1 MNYDE
6 TLEYLFNQHPAF
18 QRVGAQAYK
27 EGLDTSLA
35 LDEIYDHPHTHYKCI
50 HVAGTNGKG
59 SVSHTIA
66 SILQK
71 CGYTVGLYTSPHL
84 VDFRERIRVNGE
96 MISKTEV
103 IDFVEDYK
111 SRNFNGAPSF
121 FELTM
126 MMAFDYFRKKKV
138 DFAVVE
144 VGLGGRL
151 DSTNIISPILGVI
164 TNISFDH
171 TQFLGNT
178 LASIAREKAGIMK
191 KNIPVVIGEADGD
204 VRSVFESN
212 AEKVGAPIVFSNDCA
227 EILSHRA
234 NNEYVEYQTRTYGVI
249 ESELTGAC
257 QCHNANTILHAV
269 TEMRK
274 IGLLI
279 PDQAVAEGFKN
290 VCEISGLMGRWM
302 KLQKNPLVICD
313 TGHNV
318 GGIGYIVNQLNG
330 IKCDALRIVIGFVN
344 DKDIEHILQM
354 LPKKAVYY
362 FTQAQIP
369 RAQSAEVV
377 KEMASKYGLIGSAY
391 PKVSQ
396 AYDAALNDAY
406 ASDFIFVG
414 GSTFVV
420 ADLLSSLSSQE

>member
-212 AEKVGAPIVFSNDCA
+212 AEKVGAPIVFYNDCA

>member
-414 GSTFVV
+414 GSTFAV
-420 ADLLSSLSSQE
+420 AYLLSSLSSQE

>member
-178 LASIAREKAGIMK
+178 LASIAREKAGIMQ
-191 KNIPVVIGEADGD
+191 KNIPVAIGEADGD

-212 AEKVGAPIVFSNDCA
+212 AEKVGAPIVFSNECA

>member
-27 EGLDTSLA
+27 EGPDTSLA

-227 EILSHRA
+227 EILSQRA

-269 TEMRK
+269 SEMRK

-344 DKDIEHILQM
+344 DKDIVHILQI

-396 AYDAALNDAY
+396 AYDAALNDAS

>member
-138 DFAVVE
+138 DLAVVE

>member
-227 EILSHRA
+227 EILSQRA

-269 TEMRK
+269 SEMRK

-344 DKDIEHILQM
+344 DKDIVHILQI

-369 RAQSAEVV
+369 RAKSAEVV

-396 AYDAALNDAY
+396 AYDAALNDAS

>member
-18 QRVGAQAYK
+18 RRVGAQAYK

-144 VGLGGRL
+144 VGLDGRL

-269 TEMRK
+269 TELRK

-377 KEMASKYGLIGSAY
+377 KEMASKYGPIGSAY

>member
-227 EILSHRA
+227 EILSQRA

-269 TEMRK
+269 SEMRK

-344 DKDIEHILQM
+344 DKDIVHILQI

-396 AYDAALNDAY
+396 AYDAALNDAS

>member
-227 EILSHRA
+227 EILSQRA

-269 TEMRK
+269 TEVRK
-274 IGLLI
+274 IGLPI

-344 DKDIEHILQM
+344 DKDIVHILQM

>member
-212 AEKVGAPIVFSNDCA
+212 AEKVGAPIVFSNDCT
-227 EILSHRA
+227 EILSQRA

-269 TEMRK
+269 TEVRK
-274 IGLLI
+274 IGLPI

-344 DKDIEHILQM
+344 DKDIVHILQM

>member
-227 EILSHRA
+227 EIL
-234 NNEYVEYQTRTYGVI
+234 
-249 ESELTGAC
+249 
-257 QCHNANTILHAV
+257 
-269 TEMRK
+269 
-274 IGLLI
+274 
-279 PDQAVAEGFKN
+279 
-290 VCEISGLMGRWM
+290 
-302 KLQKNPLVICD
+302 
-313 TGHNV
+313 
-318 GGIGYIVNQLNG
+318 
-330 IKCDALRIVIGFVN
+330 
-344 DKDIEHILQM
+344 
-354 LPKKAVYY
+354 
-362 FTQAQIP
+362 
-369 RAQSAEVV
+369 
-377 KEMASKYGLIGSAY
+377 
-391 PKVSQ
+391 
-396 AYDAALNDAY
+396 
-406 ASDFIFVG
+406 
-414 GSTFVV
+414 
-420 ADLLSSLSSQE
+420 

>member
-1 MNYDE
+1 MNYDK

-111 SRNFNGAPSF
+111 LRNFNGAPSF

-151 DSTNIISPILGVI
+151 DSTNIISPILGII

-178 LASIAREKAGIMK
+178 LAAIAREKAGIMK
-191 KNIPVVIGEADGD
+191 KNIPVVIGEAEGD
-204 VRSVFESN
+204 VRSVFEST

-227 EILSHRA
+227 EILSQSA
-234 NNEYVEYQTRTYGVI
+234 NSEYVEYQTLSYGVI

-257 QCHNANTILHAV
+257 QCHNANTILHAI
-269 TEMRK
+269 TALRK
-274 IGLLI
+274 IGLEI

-302 KLQKNPLVICD
+302 KLKKSPLVICD

-354 LPKKAVYY
+354 LPKKAEYY

-377 KEMASKYGLIGSAY
+377 KEMALEYGLMGSAY

-396 AYDAALNDAY
+396 AYDAALNDAS

-420 ADLLSSLSSQE
+420 ADLLGSLSSSE

>member
-227 EILSHRA
+227 EILSQRA

-369 RAQSAEVV
+369 RAKSAEVV

>member
-111 SRNFNGAPSF
+111 LRNFNGAPSF

>member
-138 DFAVVE
+138 DFSVVE

>member
-35 LDEIYDHPHTHYKCI
+35 LDEIYDHPHTHY
-50 HVAGTNGKG
+50 
-59 SVSHTIA
+59 VSHTIA

>member
-35 LDEIYDHPHTHYKCI
+35 LDEIYGHPHTHYKCI

-227 EILSHRA
+227 EILSQRA

-269 TEMRK
+269 TEVRK
-274 IGLLI
+274 IGLPI

-344 DKDIEHILQM
+344 DKDIVHILQM

>member
-1 MNYDE
+1 
-6 TLEYLFNQHPAF
+6 
-18 QRVGAQAYK
+18 
-27 EGLDTSLA
+27 
-35 LDEIYDHPHTHYKCI
+35 
-50 HVAGTNGKG
+50 
-59 SVSHTIA
+59 
-66 SILQK
+66 
-71 CGYTVGLYTSPHL
+71 
-84 VDFRERIRVNGE
+84 
-96 MISKTEV
+96 MI
-103 IDFVEDYK
+103 
-111 SRNFNGAPSF
+111 G
-121 FELTM
+121 
-126 MMAFDYFRKKKV
+126 
-138 DFAVVE
+138 
-144 VGLGGRL
+144 
-151 DSTNIISPILGVI
+151 
-164 TNISFDH
+164 
-171 TQFLGNT
+171 
-178 LASIAREKAGIMK
+178 
-191 KNIPVVIGEADGD
+191 DGD
-204 VRSVFESN
+204 GDGRSVFEN
-212 AEKVGAPIVFSNDCA
+212 KAKKVGAPIVFSNDCA

-391 PKVSQ
+391 P
-396 AYDAALNDAY
+396 
-406 ASDFIFVG
+406 
-414 GSTFVV
+414 
-420 ADLLSSLSSQE
+420 

>member
-126 MMAFDYFRKKKV
+126 MMAFDYFLKKKV